1 MAGNLKRVS
10 THVLDTARG
19 APAPAVLVRL
29 EFREPGGAWRQVS
42 SVQTDAD
49 GRCSQ
54 LLPEDKSHVEGVY
67 RLTFDTAAYFGTQGI
82 RGLYPFV
89 EITFQAR
96 SGESHFHIP
105 LLLSPNGYTTYR
117 GS

>member
-1 MAGNLKRVS
+1 MTRIS

-19 APAPAVLVRL
+19 KPASDVPVRL
-29 EFREPGGAWRQVS
+29 ERQEAS
-42 SVQTDAD
+42 GNWQLLASVRTDAD
-49 GRCSQ
+49 GRCAQ
-54 LLPEDKSHVEGVY
+54 LLPKDDAPAAGIF
-67 RLTFDTAAYFGTQGI
+67 RLTFDTESYFAAQKAE
-82 RGLYPFV
+82 GLYPVV

-96 SGESHFHIP
+96 EGEPHFHIP